1 MVRDIDHMVNY
12 IIKFVIP
19 TRLTNRELEIITAGL
34 QLRFRIGS
42 RHWKKSARII
52 QKIPSLS
59 YYPSK
64 PIFTRP
70 PHLNHFCLVQI
81 SFNACRIMN
90 IHKKTTF
97 IFYPYFYRNIQLG
110 IVFGCQFAKFLDT
123 LLRCLS
129 IVRGLWIRCL
139 MVVCDDD
146 GHPLH
151 TAQC

>member
-1 MVRDIDHMVNY
+1 MRTPLVFIEKSYAWDQLSNFTGFLPVKMVRDIDHMVNY

-110 IVFGCQFAKFLDT
+110 I
-123 LLRCLS
+123 LS
-129 IVRGLWIRCL
+129 RTKVYRQDYNQA
-139 MVVCDDD
+139 VN
-146 GHPLH
+146 
-151 TAQC
+151 